1 MVLCLDFQPYVN
13 EAKRRGLTCG
23 IKQRASDFRQAFI
36 SQTQTKRKQLQY
48 ALKRLNFYSLSVD
61 GLWGKGTKR
70 GFESFVDNYGLKG
83 KSESEIF
90 RSLLSR
96 VDVPS
101 SFAEPKKTVTTSSSS
116 SKSYYKGMKPIISNP
131 STSAEQAWAICAPQ
145 AKLAGRQASSSYRPS
160 SSSIDCD
167 FIGRSAFCDKSS
179 SGGGFW

>member
-1 MVLCLDFQPYVN
+1 MYKARPPTF
-13 EAKRRGLTCG
+13 AKPSFLNHSSDENNSSTHSKNCAFTHTGLMASREKELRKIFERFVESAGLEGRGES
-23 IKQRASDFRQAFI
+23 AVFR
-36 SQTQTKRKQLQY
+36 
-48 ALKRLNFYSLSVD
+48 D
-61 GLWGKGTKR
+61 
-70 GFESFVDNYGLKG
+70 
-83 KSESEIF
+83 
-90 RSLLSR
+90 LLSR

-101 SFAEPKKTVTTSSSS
+101 SFRSEQQSSSYS
-116 SKSYYKGMKPIISNP
+116 SSGSSLSNSYSKGMRPIISNP